1 MKKTPYEIAKKE
13 IGRWPNHTCPNI
25 DSVIDELTYQKDV
38 FEARNEKIRNKLERL
53 RDDNEKL
60 RIKLEEWRDAY
71 KELSNKYCAL
81 EKEYNLKF
89 KT

>member
-1 MKKTPYEIAKKE
+1 MKKTPYEITKKE
-13 IGRWPNHTCPNI
+13 IGRWPSYTCPSI

-53 RDDNEKL
+53 RDNNEKL

-71 KELSNKYCAL
+71 KQLSEKYIRL
-81 EKEYNLKF
+81 EEEYDLKF
-89 KT
+89 RA